1 MQGRGRE
8 KKKLRRKKNRK
19 RIRRKKMQ
27 MRKKKKIAKYCI
39 FPMIY
44 GSGGSKSR
52 HAKVAGTGPDER

>member
-8 KKKLRRKKNRK
+8 KRKLRRKKNRK
-19 RIRRKKMQ
+19 RIRRKKIQ
-27 MRKKKKIAKYCI
+27 MRKKKIAKYCI

-44 GSGGSKSR
+44 GSGGAKSR